1 MKFLIDSHA
10 LLWYV
15 DQTQL
20 LSLTS
25 HSVISDPENELLLSA
40 GSIWEI
46 GIRSYAEH
54 VDQNSRRGSSSAYL
68 PNIRKSSASN

>member
-1 MKFLIDSHA
+1 MKLLIDSHA

-20 LSLTS
+20 LTLTS
-25 HSVISDPENELLLSA
+25 HTVISTPEHELLLSA

-46 GIRSYAEH
+46 GIKIGFEEAGVHSCIE
-54 VDQNSRRGSSSAYL
+54 RGRTKPSTIL
-68 PNIRKSSASN
+68 V

>member
-1 MKFLIDSHA
+1 MKLLLDSHA
-10 LLWYV
+10 LIWYV

-25 HSVISDPENELLLSA
+25 QSTISDPENELLLSA

-46 GIRSYAEH
+46 SVAQAIVEQVSIVS
-54 VDQNSRRGSSSAYL
+54 VDANLDAFGVTR
-68 PNIRKSSASN
+68 IW

>member
-1 MKFLIDSHA
+1 MKLLLDSHA
-10 LLWYV
+10 LIWYV

-25 HSVISDPENELLLSA
+25 QSAISDPENELLLSA

-46 GIRSYAEH
+46 GVAQAIVEQVSIVS
-54 VDQNSRRGSSSAYL
+54 VDANLDAFGVTR
-68 PNIRKSSASN
+68 IW